1 MVMKSLLKISKD
13 KVEEGEGIVYLLI
26 IWLDDGTEVYKVG
39 VTKRDIQDRVC
50 EILTSYWTQYRVFP
64 KCYPKR
70 FRKTDQIYEKEAAIH
85 KELKEYSFSFEKQFS
100 GCTEFFSGVELAKV
114 LEVYESI
121 LQS

>member
-1 MVMKSLLKISKD
+1 MGKKLLTVSKANVD
-13 KVEEGEGIVYLLI
+13 ESEGIVYLLV
-26 IWLDDGTEVYKVG
+26 IWLDDGTEVYKIG

-70 FRKTDQIYEKEAAIH
+70 YRKTNCIYEKEAAIH
-85 KELKEYSFSFEKQFS
+85 KELAEYQWVPEKPFS
-100 GCTEFFSGVELAKV
+100 GSTEFFTGVELAKV
-114 LEVYESI
+114 VEIYESI